1 MTLVVSSHTVDG
13 VLMAADCRLTV
24 QRPGGGPPFVADD
37 AMKLISLGDRSCIG
51 YSGDLQT
58 VALLLGQ
65 LLSKE
70 RRPRRLDPVSIR
82 RWLPRLLGAAYAAL
96 DRSYP
101 GQMNQCEFLVGSSL
115 AGRERQVSLRKV
127 LELLART
134 SSLGHSNILCMR
146 TLKAIMANEEITT
159 VAGSSQGL
167 LFSMKS
173 PDFDP
178 QDYPVLTHAAIGSA
192 APCARAVF
200 ERYESCI
207 FSDSPALVI
216 GWFMEAVA
224 TVMAENP
231 DELIGGMFLTAALAH
246 GKRGAFLVSGG
257 GPALVIEQ
265 DRFVQVDPENGRRI
279 RLRYPGE
286 LLQSPPRTANV
297 FAPYRREPVGW
308 GDLKGRTAPAF
319 VTPELRAEMERQG
332 VVAQEGS

>member
-1 MTLVVSSHTVDG
+1 
-13 VLMAADCRLTV
+13 MAADCRLTV
-24 QRPGGGPPFVADD
+24 QRSGGAQPFAADD

-65 LLSKE
+65 LLSKK
-70 RRPRRLDPVSIR
+70 RRPRRFDPVSIR
-82 RWLPRLLGAAYAAL
+82 RWLPRLLRVAYAAL
-96 DRSYP
+96 RRSYP
-101 GQMNQCEFLVGSSL
+101 RRMDQCEFLVGSSL
-115 AGRERQVSLRKV
+115 AGREQQVSLRKV
-127 LELLART
+127 LELLTRT
-134 SSLGHSNILCMR
+134 SPLGHSNILCMR
-146 TLKAIMANEEITT
+146 TLKAIMANEDTAT

-173 PDFDP
+173 PTFEA

-192 APCARAVF
+192 APCARAVL
-200 ERYESCI
+200 ERYEPCI

-246 GKRGAFLVSGG
+246 GKRGAFLASCEGS
-257 GPALVIEQ
+257 ALAIE
-265 DRFVQVDPENGRRI
+265 DERFVQIDPESGRRI

-286 LLQSPPRTANV
+286 ILRSPPTSATV
-297 FAPYRREPVGW
+297 FAPYRREPTGW

-319 VTPELRAEMERQG
+319 VTPELWAEMERQG
-332 VVAQEGS
+332 VVHQE